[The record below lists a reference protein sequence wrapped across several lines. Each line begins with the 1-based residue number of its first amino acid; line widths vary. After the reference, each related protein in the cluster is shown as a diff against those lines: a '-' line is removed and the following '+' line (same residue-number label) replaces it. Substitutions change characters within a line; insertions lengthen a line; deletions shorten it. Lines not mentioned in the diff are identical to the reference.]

1 MEGRGVAM
9 AITVS
14 GERVIEVLR
23 EVVAER
29 PDYVYAAPPEMITTA
44 MLANPC
50 FYVHGEG
57 ADAVPGCVV
66 GAVLNRLGVPLSE
79 LAGYEGTPA
88 QHVAERLLET
98 DHDVVSM
105 LREVQTEQDQG
116 TSWGDALAHW
126 DPEL

>member
-1 MEGRGVAM
+1 M

-29 PDYVYAAPPEMITTA
+29 PDYVYAAPPEMTTGA
-44 MLANPC
+44 ASC

-57 ADAVPGCVV
+57 EAATPGCVV

-79 LAGYEGTPA
+79 LAGHEGSPA
-88 QHVAERLLET
+88 QRVAEKLLET
-98 DHDVVSM
+98 DSDVASM
-105 LREVQTEQDQG
+105 LRQVQEEQDQG